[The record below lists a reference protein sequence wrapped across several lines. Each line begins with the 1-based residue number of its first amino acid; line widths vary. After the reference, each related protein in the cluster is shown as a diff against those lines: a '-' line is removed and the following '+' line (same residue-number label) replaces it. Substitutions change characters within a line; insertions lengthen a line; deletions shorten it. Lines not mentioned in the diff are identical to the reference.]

1 MRLTLRSLN
10 RSQFHHGCYRKEVCA
25 RQAWKPHSLFPWG
38 YTHSPWLPTLPT
50 PDLEWEFFHWR
61 SLSLQGRYPKS
72 WIPEGTGHA
81 VASLGRSSKP
91 HRGSLVFL
99 FSCFCSQEGLAWTRA
114 IRRTWYWQELESGGD
129 PGERGGAQRMQ
140 HRWDLYCCA

>member
-1 MRLTLRSLN
+1 MQLTLRSLN
-10 RSQFHHGCYRKEVCA
+10 RSQFYHGCYRKEVCA

-38 YTHSPWLPTLPT
+38 YTHPGCPHCPHLTWSGNFSLKG
-50 PDLEWEFFHWR
+50 

-72 WIPEGTGHA
+72 WIPDGTGHA

-91 HRGSLVFL
+91 HCGSLLFL
-99 FSCFCSQEGLAWTRA
+99 FSCFCSQEGLAWTKA

-129 PGERGGAQRMQ
+129 SGERGGA
-140 HRWDLYCCA
+140 